1 MLGSNVL
8 DLVPLKSGTSEDL
21 IAHKGV
27 KDLYEFNKS
36 ETCFCGKTFKRTG
49 KRHVL
54 LHYSLEVKSWG
65 DHFVAT
71 ICWSISTTTCRYQI
85 ITWLGNCVCLNS
97 LSLFRCWILS
107 QRIDAICQLL
117 ILYWHLDVN
126 PSLLINKI
134 WQLELLLLVEIA
146 QVFALLLL

>member
-54 LHYSLEVKSWG
+54 LHYSLEVKS
-65 DHFVAT
+65 
-71 ICWSISTTTCRYQI
+71 
-85 ITWLGNCVCLNS
+85 
-97 LSLFRCWILS
+97 
-107 QRIDAICQLL
+107 
-117 ILYWHLDVN
+117 
-126 PSLLINKI
+126 
-134 WQLELLLLVEIA
+134 
-146 QVFALLLL
+146 